1 MSRGPVSPWWS
12 LLTRW
17 GLDVHFWVPFGLRV
31 PPPFIF
37 LEPGG
42 KASALPLGSPGR
54 QRHVDA
60 FPRKSVLQWYGRYD
74 PLGLIAMP
82 LRMRV
87 YGSFVDI
94 SALA

>member
-1 MSRGPVSPWWS
+1 MSAFGSRLG
-12 LLTRW
+12 
-17 GLDVHFWVPFGLRV
+17 FGL

>member
-1 MSRGPVSPWWS
+1 MELAHQVGPGCPLLGPVWASGS
-12 LLTRW
+12 
-17 GLDVHFWVPFGLRV
+17 

>member
-1 MSRGPVSPWWS
+1 MELAHLVGPGCPLLGPVWAS
-12 LLTRW
+12 
-17 GLDVHFWVPFGLRV
+17 G
-31 PPPFIF
+31 PPPFII

-74 PLGLIAMP
+74 PLGLIAVP